1 MGSRKTDEGG
11 QILEL
16 DDRIAFVAGS
26 TETGRDAMGEKS
38 LDERP
43 CRFALY
49 IHCKD
54 TRQACREIPIYNF
67 FFLTSNDKQA
77 HSQPN
82 DMSALSCRCI
92 NPFSSSTAG
101 HALNQSYESIAKY
114 EAVEP

>member
-82 DMSALSCRCI
+82 DMSALVLPMHQPLLVIHGWTCSESVIRI
-92 NPFSSSTAG
+92 NCK
-101 HALNQSYESIAKY
+101 I
-114 EAVEP
+114 